1 MTHRERVDQ
10 AAVWVVGVEEGTER
24 LRFRLEHGLDPEEA
38 LRARGFRSVR
48 VDRVEGDSRPH
59 ELRLVYRVRRR
70 DGTPADTA
78 PADTASVPGRPWVDA
93 GLVIGPQEAPVRHQ
107 RVAAYAVVLSERGVL
122 LSQMSG
128 RTNARGS
135 WGLCGGGVDP
145 GELPEEALH
154 REVREESSQ
163 LIEVSGLARIST
175 RHWVGRAPHGRLE
188 DFQAI
193 RIIYRATCSEPTDPV
208 VLDVGGTTEASAWV
222 SVAQVAHLPLT
233 PGWRD
238 IIVPLLDAHQ

>member
-10 AAVWVVGVEEGTER
+10 AALWVVGVEEGTER

-38 LRARGFRSVR
+38 LRARGFISVR
-48 VDRVEGDSRPH
+48 ADRVEGESRPH
-59 ELRLVYRVRRR
+59 ELRLVYRVRRQ
-70 DGTPADTA
+70 DGIRADTA
-78 PADTASVPGRPWVDA
+78 PTLRWPRVDA
-93 GLVIGPQEAPVRHQ
+93 GLVLGPGEAPVRHQ

-193 RIIYRATCSEPTDPV
+193 RIIYRAICSEPTDPV

-222 SVAQVAHLPLT
+222 SVAQVPQLPLT

>member
-24 LRFRLEHGLDPEEA
+24 LRFRLEHGLDPEEG
-38 LRARGFRSVR
+38 LRARGFMSVR
-48 VDRVEGDSRPH
+48 ADRVEGESRPH
-59 ELRLVYRVRRR
+59 ELRQVYRVRPQ

-78 PADTASVPGRPWVDA
+78 PAPGRPRVDA
-93 GLVIGPQEAPVRHQ
+93 GLVRAPEEAPVRHQ

-222 SVAQVAHLPLT
+222 SVAQVPQLPLT

-238 IIVPLLDAHQ
+238 IIVPLLAAHQ

>member
-1 MTHRERVDQ
+1 MSHRLRVDQ
-10 AAVWVVGVEEGTER
+10 AAIWVVAVEEDTER

-38 LRARGFRSVR
+38 LRARGFISVR
-48 VDRVEGDSRPH
+48 VDRVEGESRPH
-59 ELRLVYRVRRR
+59 ELRLVYRVRRP
-70 DGTPADTA
+70 DGAGVDSA
-78 PADTASVPGRPWVDA
+78 PTLRPPRVDA
-93 GLVIGPQEAPVRHQ
+93 GLVLAPEEAPVRHQ
-107 RVAAYAVVLSERGVL
+107 RVAAYAVVLSKRGVL

-145 GELPEEALH
+145 GEMPEEALH

-163 LIEVSGLARIST
+163 LIQVSALARIST

-188 DFQAI
+188 DFHAI
-193 RIIYRATCSEPTDPV
+193 RIIYRAYCPEPTDPV

-222 SVAQVAHLPLT
+222 SIAQVPQLPLT

-238 IIVPLLDAHQ
+238 IILPLLDAHQ